1 MTYVILMP
9 KNTQGGKKKRR
20 GKNIAEP
27 ELKVVEAQEEQYYGK
42 IVNILG
48 NGRFHVDVYI
58 PENQIEK
65 KEAYIINNLLC
76 IMRGNMRKRNWI
88 NKDGIVL
95 VTLRDYEKEKADIV
109 YSYSQEQIVKLK
121 QKKKLPNSKIFE
133 TDTTTEVMFDKDDSD
148 DEFDIFTKKNEKKN
162 NSYLSNYDLIPDI
175 KNESNSEEEEED

>member
-1 MTYVILMP
+1 MP

-27 ELKVVEAQEEQYYGK
+27 ELKVVEAQNEQYYGK

-58 PENQIEK
+58 PEKTKEK
-65 KEAYIINNLLC
+65 KEAHIINNLLC

-88 NKDGIVL
+88 NKDGVVL

-133 TDTTTEVMFDKDDSD
+133 TDTSTEVMFDKDDSD
-148 DEFDIFTKKNEKKN
+148 DEINEMLLEKNKKTKEM
-162 NSYLSNYDLIPDI
+162 SYLSNYELIPDI
-175 KNESNSEEEEED
+175 QNDSYSEEEED

>member
-1 MTYVILMP
+1 MT

-58 PENQIEK
+58 PETIVKNKEK
-65 KEAYIINNLLC
+65 EEQKEAYIINNLLC

-121 QKKKLPNSKIFE
+121 QKKKLPNSTIFE
-133 TDTTTEVMFDKDDSD
+133 TDISSEVMFDKDDSD
-148 DEFDIFTKKNEKKN
+148 DEINEMLLERNKKIKET
-162 NSYLSNYDLIPDI
+162 SYLSNYDLIPDI
-175 KNESNSEEEEED
+175 KNDSYSE